1 MLLKITE
8 ILVLSFFL
16 SKPEHHIF
24 HIHNIY
30 FIIIEKLFPTRSRG
44 PASASAVTIEKR
56 ADEKRVHTIGAG
68 SSAKSS
74 SGAKKDDSLRGAAS
88 AIDATTGGS
97 LPASTRIKKMV
108 SIACNSKFKNSILYQ
123 NIYIV
128 SFI

>member
-1 MLLKITE
+1 
-8 ILVLSFFL
+8 VLSFFL

-44 PASASAVTIEKR
+44 PASASGTTTEKR
-56 ADEKRVHTIGAG
+56 AHTKGAG
-68 SSAKSS
+68 SGAKSS

-97 LPASTRIKKMV
+97 LPASTTIKKMV

-128 SFI
+128 FFI

>member
-1 MLLKITE
+1 MLLKITK

-30 FIIIEKLFPTRSRG
+30 FIIIEKLFPKRSRG
-44 PASASAVTIEKR
+44 PV
-56 ADEKRVHTIGAG
+56 
-68 SSAKSS
+68 
-74 SGAKKDDSLRGAAS
+74 S

-97 LPASTRIKKMV
+97 LPASTTIQKMV
-108 SIACNSKFKNSILYQ
+108 SISCNSKFKNSILYQ

-128 SFI
+128 FFI